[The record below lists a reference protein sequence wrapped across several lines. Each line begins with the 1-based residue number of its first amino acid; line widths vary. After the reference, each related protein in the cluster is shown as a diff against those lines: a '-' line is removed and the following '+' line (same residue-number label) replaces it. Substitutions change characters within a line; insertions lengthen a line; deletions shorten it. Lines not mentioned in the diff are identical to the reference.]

1 VDLRGHSQVEDDD
14 LNEQVIDMFT
24 TFIPT
29 YEDVFKSS
37 KR

>member
-1 VDLRGHSQVEDDD
+1 MEDDD
-14 LNEQVIDMFT
+14 LNEQVTDMFT
-24 TFIPT
+24 TFIPA

>member
-14 LNEQVIDMFT
+14 LNEQVTDMFT
-24 TFIPT
+24 TFIPV